1 MACTSCNDSSGNKNK
16 SAKSSKS
23 GGTTGNVFKSGI
35 NLLIQAKKIWREAA
49 ENPVEPTPPEEP
61 TQPEQNNDTN
71 V

>member
-16 SAKSSKS
+16 SAKSSTS
-23 GGTTGNVFKSGI
+23 GGSTGNVFKSGM
-35 NLLIQAKKIWREAA
+35 NLLIQAKRIWQEAA
-49 ENPVEPTPPEEP
+49 ENPVEPTPPVEP